1 MAIQR
6 YRPYSLL
13 DNLQREMSTLFQLP
27 ATETNFS
34 EEDWTPAVDIQEN
47 AESYIIHADL
57 PGVKAADIEV
67 TAENGLLTI
76 KGVRDSKKVE
86 EKDNY
91 KRIERFSGSFMR
103 RFTLPETADV
113 DNINAASR
121 DGVLELTI
129 PKMPQLQPK
138 RIEVNV
144 QQ

>member
-13 DNLQREMSTLFQLP
+13 DNLQREMSTLFQSP
-27 ATETNFS
+27 AAETNFS

-47 AESYIIHADL
+47 AESFIIHADL
-57 PGVKAADIEV
+57 PGVKVADIEV

-76 KGVRDSKKVE
+76 KGVRDSKKIE

>member
-6 YRPYSLL
+6 YRPYSLF
-13 DNLQREMSTLFQLP
+13 DNLQREMSSLLQSS
-27 ATETNFS
+27 ATEANFN
-34 EEDWTPAVDIQEN
+34 EEDWTPAVDIQET
-47 AESYIIHADL
+47 ASSYIIHADL

-76 KGVRDSKKVE
+76 KGVRDSNKVE
-86 EKDNY
+86 EKENY
-91 KRIERFSGSFMR
+91 KRIERFSGTFMR

-113 DNINAASR
+113 DNINASSR

-129 PKMPQLQPK
+129 PKVAQLQPK

>member
-13 DNLQREMSTLFQLP
+13 DNLQREMSSLFQVP
-27 ATETNFS
+27 ATESNFNQ
-34 EEDWTPAVDIQEN
+34 EDWTPAVDIQEN
-47 AESYIIHADL
+47 GENFIIHADL

-67 TAENGLLTI
+67 TAENGVLTI
-76 KGVRDSKKVE
+76 KGVRDSNKVE
-86 EKDNY
+86 EKNNY

-113 DNINAASR
+113 EHINATSR

-129 PKMPQLQPK
+129 PKLPQLQPK

-144 QQ
+144 Q

>member
-13 DNLQREMSTLFQLP
+13 DNLQREMSTLFQSP
-27 ATETNFS
+27 AAETNFS

-47 AESYIIHADL
+47 AESFIIHADL
-57 PGVKAADIEV
+57 PGVKVADIEV

-76 KGVRDSKKVE
+76 KGVRDSKKIE

-121 DGVLELTI
+121 DGEIGRASCRERV
-129 PKMPQLQPK
+129 
-138 RIEVNV
+138 
-144 QQ
+144 

>member
-1 MAIQR
+1 V
-6 YRPYSLL
+6 
-13 DNLQREMSTLFQLP
+13 LFR
-27 ATETNFS
+27 S
-34 EEDWTPAVDIQEN
+34 
-47 AESYIIHADL
+47 
-57 PGVKAADIEV
+57 
-67 TAENGLLTI
+67 
-76 KGVRDSKKVE
+76 RDSKKVE

>member
-1 MAIQR
+1 
-6 YRPYSLL
+6 
-13 DNLQREMSTLFQLP
+13 
-27 ATETNFS
+27 
-34 EEDWTPAVDIQEN
+34 VDIQEN
-47 AESYIIHADL
+47 ADNFIIHTDL
-57 PGVKAADIEV
+57 HGVKAADIEV

-76 KGVRDSKKVE
+76 KGVRDSNKVE

-113 DNINAASR
+113 ERINATSR

-144 QQ
+144 Q

>member
-13 DNLQREMSTLFQLP
+13 DNLQREMSSLFQVP
-27 ATETNFS
+27 AATETNFS
-34 EEDWTPAVDIQEN
+34 QEDWTPAVDIQEN
-47 AESYIIHADL
+47 ADNFIIHADL

-76 KGVRDSKKVE
+76 KGVRDSNKVE

-113 DNINAASR
+113 ERINATSR

-144 QQ
+144 Q

>member
-13 DNLQREMSTLFQLP
+13 DNLQREMSSLFQSP
-27 ATETNFS
+27 AVETNFS